1 MLLRYDYIVMIS
13 CWPTR
18 TFHSNGSPSAG
29 FVGFDCLATT
39 GEEAINPK
47 RNIPLS
53 ILLSLIIIFLSYFG
67 VSTALTLMCPYY
79 ELVKK
84 KKNLNQFN
92 ASSKSVRFLLLLE
105 FGCSVSICVRK
116 DRMDGN

>member
-1 MLLRYDYIVMIS
+1 MPYGVAGVMAGAAQ
-13 CWPTR
+13 C
-18 TFHSNGSPSAG
+18 FYG

-67 VSTALTLMCPYY
+67 VSTALTLMWPYY
-79 ELVKK
+79 ELV
-84 KKNLNQFN
+84 NINFHH
-92 ASSKSVRFLLLLE
+92 KSERNIILLCLLRLG
-105 FGCSVSICVRK
+105 FRCTVSLCVRK
-116 DRMDGN
+116 NWMD

>member
-1 MLLRYDYIVMIS
+1 MIR
-13 CWPTR
+13 PEDIPAEIRNVTQLD
-18 TFHSNGSPSAG
+18 GSADGGGDGGFMPYGVAGIMAGAAQCFYG

-67 VSTALTLMCPYY
+67 VSTALTLMWPYY
-79 ELVKK
+79 DLVNYK
-84 KKNLNQFN
+84 L
-92 ASSKSVRFLLLLE
+92 VEE
-105 FGCSVSICVRK
+105 FYYPSGSA
-116 DRMDGN
+116 